1 MHVRIDGAHAV
12 NADGRGHSGLHLK
25 MVKGA
30 MTNVSKKLG
39 SVMENSA

>member
-12 NADGRGHSGLHLK
+12 KTDGRGNSGFHLK

-39 SVMENSA
+39 LVMENSA